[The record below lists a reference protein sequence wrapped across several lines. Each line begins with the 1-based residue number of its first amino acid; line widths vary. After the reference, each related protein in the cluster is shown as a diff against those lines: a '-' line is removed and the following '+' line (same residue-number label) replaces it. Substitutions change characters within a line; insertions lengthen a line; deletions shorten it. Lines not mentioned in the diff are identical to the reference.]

1 MGDRIVAPTAAAAFD
16 LINQSQEMFLY
27 VKRVRALRMP
37 HLNTTKG
44 FT

>member
-1 MGDRIVAPTAAAAFD
+1 MGDRVADLKATASFD
-16 LINQSQEMFLY
+16 LINQSQEMLLY

>member
-1 MGDRIVAPTAAAAFD
+1 MGDRVADLMADASFD

-44 FT
+44 FA

>member
-1 MGDRIVAPTAAAAFD
+1 MGDRVADPTAAASFD
-16 LINQSQEMFLY
+16 LINQLQEMFLY

-37 HLNTTKG
+37 HLNTTNG